1 MHLAGTGRTPHA
13 GADAEAQ
20 ALIEEARAR
29 ARRRRVRIVVA
40 VACAAA
46 LAAGAV
52 AAIGGLSGSR
62 PGAPAR
68 SGPAGAVTGLASLPR
83 YFLYAQQS
91 QGNYGWL
98 QIRDSATGKL
108 VAQPHPQPPD
118 YLPPYGLA
126 AAGPGSFVVGMMTPG
141 DCATRFFRLRLDD
154 QGRPGALTP
163 VGPALPGELTAMA
176 ASAGGGL
183 IGYAIDDSGCKT
195 GGTSLGVYL
204 GVLDVH
210 SGRTRQW
217 SQGFRITQLSIS
229 ANGHLL
235 AFTHATSRPVQGGGM
250 MITGMQV
257 LVLPTD
263 APPGTVAERSRVAAR
278 TAADFSP
285 WGSTAVLLSPSG
297 TSFYLCSQPITPP
310 RPGASRI
317 VETARIVGYRTA
329 TGKATGVVATFT
341 ASYVPPR
348 GASYYAPT
356 VGCTSMALD
365 PSGRFLLVPY
375 REMPLNLE
383 ADNSG
388 ARVSAAIIDTA
399 TGARS
404 DWTVQLDDTPSSMT
418 VAW

>member
-1 MHLAGTGRTPHA
+1 MNLAGTGHIPHA
-13 GADAEAQ
+13 GADVEAQ

-29 ARRRRVRIVVA
+29 ARRRRARIAVA
-40 VACAAA
+40 VVCAAA
-46 LAAGAV
+46 LAAGTI
-52 AAIGGLSGSR
+52 AASGGFSGSR
-62 PGAPAR
+62 PRAPAR
-68 SGPAGAVTGLASLPR
+68 TGPADAVTGLAALPR

-98 QIRDSATGKL
+98 QIRESATGKL

-126 AAGPGSFVVGMMTPG
+126 ATGPGSFLVGMMTPS
-141 DCATRFFRLRLDD
+141 DCATRFFRWRLDD

-163 VGPALPGELTAMA
+163 VGPTLPGELTAMA

-195 GGTSLGVYL
+195 GGTSRGVYL
-204 GVLDVH
+204 GVLDAH

-229 ANGHLL
+229 ANGRLL
-235 AFTHATSRPVQGGGM
+235 AFTDTTGRPVQGGM

-257 LVLPTD
+257 RVLAAD
-263 APPGTVAERSRVAAR
+263 ASPGTVAERSRVVAR

-285 WGSTAVLLSPSG
+285 SGSTAVLLSPSG
-297 TSFYLCSQPITPP
+297 TSFYLCSQPLSLQ

-329 TGKATGVVATFT
+329 TGTTTGVLATFT

-348 GASYYAPT
+348 GVSYYAPT
-356 VGCTSMALD
+356 VGCSSMALD

-383 ADNSG
+383 ADNSS
-388 ARVSAAIIDTA
+388 ARVSAAIVDTT

-404 DWTVQLDDTPSSMT
+404 DWTLQLDNAPSSIT